1 MSLVARDLNL
11 AHDDVAYLDSISAE
25 FSRGEL
31 TAVIGRTLAGKTTLL
46 RAIAGLQALD
56 TGEFELDGQP
66 FGTLPAW
73 RRDVAMVYQQ
83 FINYPHLN
91 VFENVAFPL
100 RRKRLDD
107 KEISRRVDAVLA
119 TVGLAEFGARKP
131 GALSGGQQQRVALA
145 RALVRQADIL
155 LLDEP
160 LVNLDY
166 KLREQM
172 REEFRGLFEAS
183 GAIFVYATTE
193 PQEALLLGGKTA
205 TLWQGRVTQLGPTP
219 EVYRPPRD
227 AIPARVFSDPPRN
240 LLQVTKAGGRLR
252 FGGADGGADGGGSNG
267 GGDDGGALPVFA
279 AMAGLADGPYT
290 LGFRANHLRLSDP
303 GPGAL
308 CFTAQVVVTE
318 ITGSET
324 FVHLDHGPSR
334 WVALVHGV
342 RDLAPGAA
350 QPAFVDPAQVYVF
363 GPDSALAAAAAY
375 ATAA

>member
-1 MSLVARDLNL
+1 MSLVARNLNL

-119 TVGLAEFGARKP
+119 TVGLAEFGSRKP

-172 REEFRGLFEAS
+172 REEFRGLFATQAQAVVIFNTTDPAEAMMIADRIIVMHEGCILQS
-183 GAIFVYATTE
+183 GTPSDVFEQPATID
-193 PQEALLLGGKTA
+193 
-205 TLWQGRVTQLGPTP
+205 V
-219 EVYRPPRD
+219 
-227 AIPARVFSDPPRN
+227 ARVINDPPMN
-240 LLQVTKAGGRLR
+240 IFTGRLEN
-252 FGGADGGADGGGSNG
+252 GAVCMDGG
-267 GGDDGGALPVFA
+267 
-279 AMAGLADGPYT
+279 
-290 LGFRANHLRLSDP
+290 LRLKAP
-303 GPGAL
+303 P
-308 CFTAQVVVTE
+308 
-318 ITGSET
+318 
-324 FVHLDHGPSR
+324 HLAR
-334 WVALVHGV
+334 
-342 RDLAPGAA
+342 LAPGAYRFGIRA
-350 QPAFVDPAQVYVF
+350 SEITLSDASGFGGTVTYSEVSGSETALHIDAEFGTAIVLLEGVYVMAAGRNLRLTIPPDRLFVFEAQGEGRLLSAPDQF
-363 GPDSALAAAAAY
+363 GGV
-375 ATAA
+375 